1 MEWYLPDR
9 RIVVPAECDLSKA
22 AEFLVSHTARYP
34 ELVLTFEDDAKELFD
49 FLETSLEKLNVRPD
63 SVGELGKAQAEAA
76 KLIEKQDSISKKIQD
91 IDEKNR

>member
-34 ELVLTFEDDAKELFD
+34 ELVLTFEPDAKELFD
-49 FLETSLEKLNVRPD
+49 SYQVFFNIRCTQCRNRQD
-63 SVGELGKAQAEAA
+63 ADAAAEEGASRI
-76 KLIEKQDSISKKIQD
+76 LSRTCQYYYV
-91 IDEKNR
+91 